1 MKSTFVIFLSAMSVT
16 AFAQT
21 RIQSTDSVGNVQYHK
36 GSHVIQGNTIVKQ
49 DSIGNTQYHKQQ
61 FVIVGNRIYERSS
74 TGAVQYHKGSAKVS
88 K

>member
-1 MKSTFVIFLSAMSVT
+1 MKSLVILLCLVSSSTFAE
-16 AFAQT
+16 T
-21 RIQSTDSVGNVQYHK
+21 RIYKTDSIGNVQYHK
-36 GSHVIQGNTIVKQ
+36 GSHVVRGDTIVKQ